1 MRNLAQWR
9 INMNYKTLARII
21 SLLLVMILCLAT
33 CAAEESFVVDEAEW
47 AAAVEADGL
56 INEEENINKSDW
68 NSILLFGCD
77 SYTTKEQ
84 QRTDSMIILSVNMKT
99 AQVKMTSL
107 MRDTWIKSSSSG
119 GSRKLTELC
128 AVGGPQLTIQAI
140 NENFGMNIE
149 KYALISMA
157 GIAEV
162 IDLVGGL
169 DLDVTEAERKALNKG
184 LFDLSGLS
192 GMEKLQQS
200 GEKVHLNGNQATA
213 FARIR
218 QIDSDYVRTE
228 RQRTVLLALAE
239 KIKGGASAATLLTI
253 VDVLLDYVE
262 TNLSLVEIMSL
273 AGVGLSADLS
283 SVEQLR
289 LPADGTF
296 QAGMFGNVW
305 CIKPNFDENKK
316 ILQEFIYG

>member
-1 MRNLAQWR
+1 
-9 INMNYKTLARII
+9 MNYKISARIV
-21 SLLLVMILCLAT
+21 SVLLAVILCLAHCT
-33 CAAEESFVVDEAEW
+33 MAESFIVDEAEW

-56 INEEENINKSDW
+56 NAEAENVDEGDW
-68 NSILLFGCD
+68 TNIMLLGCD

-99 AQVKMTSL
+99 AEIKMTSL
-107 MRDTWIKSSSSG
+107 LRDTWIKSSSSG
-119 GSRKLTELC
+119 GHRKLTEMC
-128 AVGGPQLTIQAI
+128 AIGGPELTIQAI
-140 NENFGMNIE
+140 NENFGMKLD

-157 GIAEV
+157 GIAEI

-169 DLDVTEAERKALNKG
+169 ELDITEAERKALNKG

-213 FARIR
+213 YARIR
-218 QIDSDYVRTE
+218 KIDNDYVRTE
-228 RQRTVLLALAE
+228 RQRIVLLALAE
-239 KIKGGASAATLLTI
+239 KIKNGASAATLLTI
-253 VDVLLDYVE
+253 VNVLMEYVE

-273 AGVGLSADLS
+273 AGVGLSADLAG
-283 SVEQLR
+283 VKELR

-296 QAGMFGNVW
+296 QSGMFGNVW
-305 CIKPNFDENKK
+305 CIKPNFEENKK
-316 ILQEFIYG
+316 LLREFIYG

>member
-1 MRNLAQWR
+1 
-9 INMNYKTLARII
+9 MNYKITARMI
-21 SLLLVMILCLAT
+21 SLLLAVILCLAG
-33 CAAEESFVVDEAEW
+33 CAVAEDFVVDEAEW

-56 INEEENINKSDW
+56 NAETENANEEDWIN
-68 NSILLFGCD
+68 ILLLGCD

-119 GSRKLTELC
+119 GHRKLTELC
-128 AVGGPQLTIQAI
+128 AIGGPELTIQAI
-140 NENFGMNIE
+140 NENFGMNLN

-157 GIAEV
+157 GIAEI

-169 DLDVTEAERKALNKG
+169 DLDITEAERKALNKG

-192 GMEKLQQS
+192 GMEKLEQS

-213 FARIR
+213 YARIR
-218 QIDSDYVRTE
+218 KIDSDYVRTE
-228 RQRTVLLALAE
+228 RQRIVLIALAE

-253 VDVLLDYVE
+253 VNTLLEYVE

-273 AGVGLSADLS
+273 AGVGLTADIS
-283 SVEQLR
+283 NAEQLR

-296 QAGMFGNVW
+296 QSGMFGNVW
-305 CIKPNFDENKK
+305 CIKPNFEENKK
-316 ILQEFIYG
+316 LLREFIYG

>member
-1 MRNLAQWR
+1 
-9 INMNYKTLARII
+9 MNSKTPARII
-21 SLLLVMILCLAT
+21 SLLLAIILCLAT
-33 CAAEESFVVDEAEW
+33 CVAEESYIVDEAEW
-47 AAAVEADGL
+47 AAAVEADNSVSAEEST
-56 INEEENINKSDW
+56 NEDDW
-68 NSILLFGCD
+68 TNVLLLGCD

-99 AQVKMTSL
+99 SEVKMTSL
-107 MRDTWIKSSSSG
+107 MRDTWIKSSSSKG
-119 GSRKLTELC
+119 YRKLTELC

-140 NENFGMNIE
+140 NENFGTNID

-213 FARIR
+213 YARIR
-218 QIDSDYVRTE
+218 KIDSDYVRTE
-228 RQRTVLLALAE
+228 RQRTVLIALAE
-239 KIKGGASAATLLTI
+239 KIRGGASAGTLLTI
-253 VDVLLDYVE
+253 VDVLLEYVE

-273 AGVGLSADLS
+273 ASVGLTADLS
-283 SVEQLR
+283 SAKQLR

-296 QAGMFGNVW
+296 ESGMFGNVW
-305 CIKPNFDENKK
+305 CIKPNFDKNKK
-316 ILQEFIYG
+316 ILREFIYG

>member
-1 MRNLAQWR
+1 
-9 INMNYKTLARII
+9 MNYKISARIFSMLLAVI
-21 SLLLVMILCLAT
+21 LSLAS
-33 CAAEESFVVDEAEW
+33 CAVAESFIVDEAEW
-47 AAAVEADGL
+47 AVAVEADGL
-56 INEEENINKSDW
+56 AGETEYLDEGDW
-68 NSILLFGCD
+68 TNILLLGCD

-99 AQVKMTSL
+99 ADIKMTSL

-119 GSRKLTELC
+119 GSRKLTEMC
-128 AVGGPQLTIQAI
+128 AIGGPDLTIQAI
-140 NENFGMNIE
+140 NENFGMNID

-157 GIAEV
+157 GIAEI

-169 DLDVTEAERKALNKG
+169 ELDITEAERKALNKG

-213 FARIR
+213 YARIR

-228 RQRTVLLALAE
+228 RQRIVLLALAE

-253 VDVLLDYVE
+253 VDVLLEYVE

-273 AGVGLSADLS
+273 ATVGLTADLS
-283 SVEQLR
+283 NAKQLR

-296 QAGMFGNVW
+296 QSGMFGNVW

-316 ILQEFIYG
+316 ILREFIYG

>member
-1 MRNLAQWR
+1 MKKQPL
-9 INMNYKTLARII
+9 TRII
-21 SLLLVMILCLAT
+21 SLLLAIILCLAG
-33 CAAEESFVVDEAEW
+33 CAGAESFIVDETEW

-56 INEEENINKSDW
+56 IGEEGNADQGDW
-68 NSILLFGCD
+68 TNILLLGCD

-84 QRTDSMIILSVNMKT
+84 QRTDSMIILSVNMET

-107 MRDTWIKSSSSG
+107 MRDIWIKAP
-119 GSRKLTELC
+119 GSKSHRKLTELC
-128 AVGGPQLTIQAI
+128 AVGGPEMTISAI
-140 NENFGMNIE
+140 NENFGMSLD

-157 GIAEV
+157 GIAEI

-200 GEKVHLNGNQATA
+200 GENVHLNGNQATA
-213 FARIR
+213 YARIR
-218 QIDSDYVRTE
+218 NIDSDYVRTE
-228 RQRTVLLALAE
+228 RQRTVLLALAK
-239 KIKGGASAATLLTI
+239 KIKEGANAATLLTI
-253 VDVLLDYVE
+253 VNVLLEYVE

-273 AGVGLSADLS
+273 AGVGLKADLS
-283 SVEQLR
+283 GAEELR

-296 QAGMFGNVW
+296 QSGMFGEVW
-305 CIKPNFDENKK
+305 CIKPNFEENAR
-316 ILQEFIYG
+316 ILREFIYG

>member
-1 MRNLAQWR
+1 
-9 INMNYKTLARII
+9 MNYKISARIV
-21 SLLLVMILCLAT
+21 SMLLAVILCLASCT
-33 CAAEESFVVDEAEW
+33 MAESFIVDEAEW

-56 INEEENINKSDW
+56 NAEAENMDEGDW
-68 NSILLFGCD
+68 TNIMLLGCD

-99 AQVKMTSL
+99 AEIKMTSL
-107 MRDTWIKSSSSG
+107 LRDTWIKSSSSG
-119 GSRKLTELC
+119 GHRKLTEMC
-128 AVGGPQLTIQAI
+128 AIGGPELTIQAI
-140 NENFGMNIE
+140 NENFGMKLD

-157 GIAEV
+157 GIAEI

-169 DLDVTEAERKALNKG
+169 ELDITEAERKALNKG

-213 FARIR
+213 YARIR
-218 QIDSDYVRTE
+218 KIDNDYVRTE
-228 RQRTVLLALAE
+228 RQRIVLLALAE
-239 KIKGGASAATLLTI
+239 KIKNGASAATLLTI
-253 VDVLLDYVE
+253 VNVLMEYVE

-273 AGVGLSADLS
+273 AGVGLSADLAG
-283 SVEQLR
+283 VKELR

-296 QAGMFGNVW
+296 QSGMFGNVW
-305 CIKPNFDENKK
+305 CIKPNFEENKK
-316 ILQEFIYG
+316 LLREFIYG

>member
-1 MRNLAQWR
+1 MK
-9 INMNYKTLARII
+9 KTPAARII
-21 SLLLVMILCLAT
+21 SLLLAIILSLAC
-33 CAAEESFVVDEAEW
+33 CAGAESFIVDEAEW

-56 INEEENINKSDW
+56 IGENKNADNGEW
-68 NSILLFGCD
+68 TNILLLGCD

-99 AQVKMTSL
+99 AEVKMTSL
-107 MRDTWIKSSSSG
+107 MRDIWIGVPG
-119 GSRKLTELC
+119 GSGRRKLTELC
-128 AVGGPQLTIQAI
+128 AVGGPDMTIRAI
-140 NENFGMNIE
+140 NENFGMSID

-157 GIAEV
+157 GIAEI

-169 DLDVTEAERKALNKG
+169 DLDITEAERKALNKG

-192 GMEKLQQS
+192 GMEQLQES

-213 FARIR
+213 YARIR
-218 QIDSDYVRTE
+218 KIDSDYVRTE
-228 RQRTVLLALAE
+228 RQRTVLIALAE
-239 KIKGGASAATLLTI
+239 KIKNGASAATLLTI
-253 VDVLLDYVE
+253 VNVLMEYVE

-283 SVEQLR
+283 GAEQLR

-296 QAGMFGNVW
+296 ESGMYGTVW
-305 CIKPNFDENKK
+305 CIKPNFEENAK
-316 ILQEFIYG
+316 ILRKFIYG

>member
-1 MRNLAQWR
+1 
-9 INMNYKTLARII
+9 MNYKIPVRII
-21 SLLLVMILCLAT
+21 SLLMVIILCLAS
-33 CAAEESFVVDEAEW
+33 CATAEESFFVEEAEW

-56 INEEENINKSDW
+56 VSEEENIDEGDW
-68 NSILLFGCD
+68 TNVLLLGCD

-119 GSRKLTELC
+119 GHRKLTEMC
-128 AVGGPQLTIQAI
+128 AVGGPELTIQAI
-140 NENFGMNIE
+140 NENFGMKIE

-169 DLDVTEAERKALNKG
+169 ELDVTEAERKALNKG

-192 GMEKLQQS
+192 GMEKLQES

-228 RQRTVLLALAE
+228 RQRTVLIALAE
-239 KIKGGASAATLLTI
+239 KISSGANAATLLTI
-253 VDVLLDYVE
+253 VDVLLEYVE

-273 AGVGLSADLS
+273 AGVGLTADLS
-283 SVEQLR
+283 SAEQLR

-296 QAGMFGNVW
+296 QSGMFGNVW

-316 ILQEFIYG
+316 ILREFIYG

>member
-1 MRNLAQWR
+1 
-9 INMNYKTLARII
+9 MNYKASARIV
-21 SLLLVMILCLAT
+21 SMLLAVILCLAHCT
-33 CAAEESFVVDEAEW
+33 MAESFIVDEAEW

-56 INEEENINKSDW
+56 NAEAENVDEGDW
-68 NSILLFGCD
+68 TNIMLLGCD

-99 AQVKMTSL
+99 AEIKMTSL
-107 MRDTWIKSSSSG
+107 LRDTWIKSSSSG
-119 GSRKLTELC
+119 GHRKLTEMC
-128 AVGGPQLTIQAI
+128 AIGGPELTIQAI
-140 NENFGMNIE
+140 NENFGMKLE

-157 GIAEV
+157 GIAEI

-169 DLDVTEAERKALNKG
+169 ELDITEAERKALNKG

-213 FARIR
+213 YARIR
-218 QIDSDYVRTE
+218 KIDNDYVRTE
-228 RQRTVLLALAE
+228 RQRIVLLALAE
-239 KIKGGASAATLLTI
+239 KIKNGASAATLLTI
-253 VDVLLDYVE
+253 VNVLMEYVE

-273 AGVGLSADLS
+273 AGVGLSADLAG
-283 SVEQLR
+283 VKELR

-296 QAGMFGNVW
+296 QSGMFGNVW
-305 CIKPNFDENKK
+305 CIKPNFEENKK
-316 ILQEFIYG
+316 LLREFIYG

>member
-1 MRNLAQWR
+1 
-9 INMNYKTLARII
+9 MNYKIPARIL
-21 SLLLVMILCLAT
+21 SFLLALILCLTA
-33 CAAEESFVVDEAEW
+33 CAGAEDFIVDEAEW

-56 INEEENINKSDW
+56 AAETENVDEGDW
-68 NSILLFGCD
+68 TNILLLGCD

-99 AQVKMTSL
+99 AEIKMTSL

-119 GSRKLTELC
+119 GSRKLTEMC
-128 AVGGPQLTIQAI
+128 AIGGPALTIQAI
-140 NENFGMNIE
+140 NENFGMKLD

-157 GIAEV
+157 GIAEI

-169 DLDVTEAERKALNKG
+169 ELDITEAERKALNKG

-192 GMEKLQQS
+192 AMEKLQQS

-213 FARIR
+213 YARIR
-218 QIDSDYVRTE
+218 KIDNDYVRTE
-228 RQRTVLLALAE
+228 RQRIVLLALAE
-239 KIKGGASAATLLTI
+239 KIKNGASAATLLTI
-253 VDVLLDYVE
+253 VNVLMEYVE

-273 AGVGLSADLS
+273 AGVGLSADLAG
-283 SVEQLR
+283 VKELR

-296 QAGMFGNVW
+296 QSGMFGNVW

-316 ILQEFIYG
+316 ILRDFIYG

>member
-1 MRNLAQWR
+1 
-9 INMNYKTLARII
+9 MNYRFLIRFLA
-21 SLLLVMILCLAT
+21 LLLVMLFAVAP
-33 CAAEESFVVDEAEW
+33 CASAESFIVDEAEW

-56 INEEENINKSDW
+56 SGEEKKGSADDW
-68 NSILLFGCD
+68 TNILLLGCD

-99 AQVKMTSL
+99 ADIKMTSL
-107 MRDTWIKSSSSG
+107 MRDIWIKVPGGS

-128 AVGGPQLTIQAI
+128 AVGGPEMTIRAI
-140 NENFGMNIE
+140 NDNFGMSLD

-157 GIAEV
+157 GIAEI

-192 GMEKLQQS
+192 GMEQLQHS

-218 QIDSDYVRTE
+218 KIDSDYVRTE
-228 RQRTVLLALAE
+228 RQRIVLLALAE
-239 KIKGGASAATLLTI
+239 KIKNGASAATLLTI
-253 VDVLLDYVE
+253 VDVLLEYVE
-262 TNLSLVEIMSL
+262 TNLSLVEIMSM
-273 AGVGLSADLS
+273 AGVGLSADLANAQ
-283 SVEQLR
+283 ELR

-296 QAGMFGNVW
+296 ESGMFGEVW
-305 CIKPNFDENKK
+305 CIKPDFKKNAK
-316 ILQEFIYG
+316 ILREFIYG

>member
-1 MRNLAQWR
+1 M
-9 INMNYKTLARII
+9 MKHFSVRII
-21 SLLLVMILCLAT
+21 SMLLAAILCLSG
-33 CAAEESFVVDEAEW
+33 CVAAESFIVDEAEW

-56 INEEENINKSDW
+56 AAETEELNEGDW
-68 NSILLFGCD
+68 TNILLLGCD

-99 AQVKMTSL
+99 AEIKMTSL

-119 GSRKLTELC
+119 GSRKLTEMC
-128 AVGGPQLTIQAI
+128 AIGGPELTIEAI
-140 NENFGMNIE
+140 NENFGMKID

-157 GIAEV
+157 GIAEI

-169 DLDVTEAERKALNKG
+169 ELDITEAERKALNKG

-213 FARIR
+213 YARIR

-228 RQRTVLLALAE
+228 RQRIVLLALAE
-239 KIKGGASAATLLTI
+239 KIKGGASASTLLTI
-253 VDVLLDYVE
+253 VDVLLEYVE
-262 TNLSLVEIMSL
+262 TNLSLVDIMSL
-273 AGVGLSADLS
+273 ASVGLSADLS
-283 SVEQLR
+283 AVKQLR

-296 QAGMFGNVW
+296 QSGMFGNVW
-305 CIKPNFDENKK
+305 CIKPNFDENEKLLK
-316 ILQEFIYG
+316 EFIYG

>member
-1 MRNLAQWR
+1 
-9 INMNYKTLARII
+9 MNNKTPARII
-21 SLLLVMILCLAT
+21 SLLLAIILCLAT
-33 CAAEESFVVDEAEW
+33 CVAEESYIVDEAEW
-47 AAAVEADGL
+47 AAAVEAD
-56 INEEENINKSDW
+56 NSVSAEESTDEDDW
-68 NSILLFGCD
+68 TNVLLLGCD

-99 AQVKMTSL
+99 SEVKMTSL
-107 MRDTWIKSSSSG
+107 MRDTWIKSSSSKG
-119 GSRKLTELC
+119 YRKLTELC

-140 NENFGMNIE
+140 NENFGTNID

-213 FARIR
+213 YARIR
-218 QIDSDYVRTE
+218 KIDSDYVRTE
-228 RQRTVLLALAE
+228 RQRTVLIALAE
-239 KIKGGASAATLLTI
+239 KIRGGASAGTLLTI
-253 VDVLLDYVE
+253 VNVLLEYVE

-273 AGVGLSADLS
+273 ASVGLTADLS
-283 SVEQLR
+283 SAKQLR

-296 QAGMFGNVW
+296 ESGMFGNVW
-305 CIKPNFDENKK
+305 CIKPNFDKNKK
-316 ILQEFIYG
+316 ILREFIYG